1 MFGNLKLRDRALLGY
16 SIPTGLIFVFSGMVY
31 FTATKISATFK
42 QVETT
47 QSTLLEVKSM
57 NVNMVNMERRI
68 KRNILVPSREAVVLF
83 KADMANLR
91 RIYNS
96 FENLPQTDAQRERL
110 RSMMSLAQELYDY
123 GFTVMENPN
132 LKNKTDKL
140 QVYLNEV
147 VRITGEFDRINNEF
161 IEAGRGNLL
170 LSMGSAQNTIQLLSW
185 ISIASSILSLC
196 VAVTAAYMLSRSL
209 NDRIS
214 QVMNVANTISSGDF
228 SEGIL
233 CDRISNDEI
242 GQLMTSFQK
251 MTQTLNGLLSQV
263 QNASRQVSTSCL
275 QISRSGNQL
284 DGTVTEQITSTTQVT
299 SAAQKIAA
307 TSEQLVRTMEGVVVL
322 SQATAHTA
330 STNQTDLIQME
341 GTMRRLADSTQSI
354 STKLGTISEKANNIN
369 AIVAT
374 ITKVADQTN
383 LLSLNAAIE
392 AEKAGE
398 YGLGFSVVAKEIRR
412 LADQTAIATIDI
424 EQMVKEMQSA
434 VSMGVMEMDKFS
446 QEVSQGVG
454 SVGSIITQLG
464 TVIEQVK
471 DLTPRFNAVNQ
482 GMELQSEA
490 AQQISHSMV
499 QLNQTSQQTAD
510 SLSSIKGAIAD
521 LTRAEQDLQREIS
534 RFKVRSP
541 VQSSPFIMPPTSTLP
556 TYAV

>member
-31 FTATKISATFK
+31 FTATKISETFK

-57 NVNMVNMERRI
+57 NVHMVNMERRV
-68 KRNILVPSREAVVLF
+68 KRNVLVPSREAVILF
-83 KADMANLR
+83 KTDMANLR

-123 GFTVMENPN
+123 GSTAMENPS
-132 LKNKTDKL
+132 LKNNTAKL

-147 VRITGEFDRINNEF
+147 VRITGEFDRLNNEF

-233 CDRISNDEI
+233 CDRIDNDEI

-299 SAAQKIAA
+299 SAAQKIAT